1 MDVGPDMM
9 TDARGRAGDGSRGPS
24 GRLGAAH
31 RSGNLL
37 LVRELP
43 TWSGSPQV
51 EMQIRNSAEMQKTK
65 AAGAEETQK

>member
-1 MDVGPDMM
+1 MDVGSDMM
-9 TDARGRAGDGSRGPS
+9 TDARGRAGDGSQGPS

-37 LVRELP
+37 PVRELP
-43 TWSGSPQV
+43 TWSGSPQA
-51 EMQIRNSAEMQKTK
+51 EMQIWNSAEIQKTK

>member
-1 MDVGPDMM
+1 MPAAGPTPDLGPS
-9 TDARGRAGDGSRGPS
+9 ALGRREGPS